1 MVTVT
6 IGVGWTDFAQV
17 PIGGVSCPGCGRPLV
32 ELVDGDGRLGLHTVR
47 PTRSAGG
54 MVPAGPR
61 RGKSNAG
68 RQAQDAYCPAEGDAL
83 TRLLYRLADDLGMLR
98 GPVRVAVAA

>member
-47 PTRSAGG
+47 PTLLSGG
-54 MVPAGPR
+54 SGKTRPAGAR
-61 RGKSNAG
+61 RARGRAG
-68 RQAQDAYCPAEGDAL
+68 DDLYCWAEGDVL
-83 TRLLYRLADDLGMLR
+83 TRLLYRIADDLGMLR
-98 GPVRVAVAA
+98 GPVRAAVAA